1 MRLALLSI
9 FLLAS
14 AALAQPRTP
23 AVYLNEKIRSTQL
36 AVGQRAN
43 LRFDLR
49 PIAGQHLLVKVFH
62 HSQSLDDVPVR
73 EWVLNKTAGTERLDF
88 KGLPRAVYTL
98 VATACDDKGR
108 PLALPAPLVSVEYG
122 GWRGWEAFK
131 PPVESVTSPPPA
143 FAQVD
148 VATDTRN
155 RNMQIGL
162 DPPAVVLRPGGE
174 IPLKVGFADMQ
185 PERVNWKLIG
195 PGELKAVDEYHYTY
209 KAPPEQ
215 IGSKMVRIEIQ
226 SVAHPELTASAL
238 VLVTNA
244 DPDTLN
250 SFDP

>member
-1 MRLALLSI
+1 MRLALLSL
-9 FLLAS
+9 FLLAG

-23 AVYLNEKIRSTQL
+23 AVFLNEKIRSTQL

-49 PIAGQHLLVKVFH
+49 PIGGKHLLVRLFH
-62 HSQSLDDVPVR
+62 HSQSLDDTPVR
-73 EWVLNKTAGTERLDF
+73 EWVLNSASATERLDF

-98 VATACDDKGR
+98 VAMACDEKGQ
-108 PLALPAPLVSVEYG
+108 PLAAPAPLVSVEYG

-131 PPVESVTSPPPA
+131 PPVETVASPPPT
-143 FAQVD
+143 FTQVD
-148 VATDTRN
+148 VATNTGN

-174 IPLKVGFADMQ
+174 VPLRAGFANME
-185 PERVNWKLIG
+185 PERLNWKLIG
-195 PGELKAVDEYHYTY
+195 PGELKATDEFHYTY

-215 IGSKMVRIEIQ
+215 VGSKLVRIEVR
-226 SVAHPELTASAL
+226 SVAHPDLTASAL

-250 SFDP
+250 SFEP